1 MSGGPL
7 DRFRSTR
14 SKSGRV
20 IVAAAIAVVVA
31 SYEVFGLLGV
41 RINTSPSLP
50 LGFYA
55 TGMNAEVD
63 LIEFCLAEPFA
74 SLAITRG
81 YRDRGNCLD
90 GGAPLL
96 KPVVARPGDVVELSG
111 RGIGVNG
118 KLLPKTGPL
127 DRDTKGRQLQH
138 WPFGR
143 YRVLEGTLW
152 VASSYSDRSFDSRY
166 FGPVDQRLIRD
177 HLRPLLTQ

>member
-1 MSGGPL
+1 MTGGLL
-7 DRFRSTR
+7 DRFRSTP

-20 IVAAAIAVVVA
+20 IVVATIAVVV
-31 SYEVFGLLGV
+31 VPFGLFGLLGI

-50 LGFYA
+50 LGFYV
-55 TGMNAEVD
+55 TGMNAQLD
-63 LIEFCLAEPFA
+63 LIEFCPAEPFA

-81 YRDRGNCLD
+81 YRDGGHCPD

-127 DRDTKGRQLQH
+127 DRDNKGRQLQH

-166 FGPVDQRLIRD
+166 FGPIDQRLIRD